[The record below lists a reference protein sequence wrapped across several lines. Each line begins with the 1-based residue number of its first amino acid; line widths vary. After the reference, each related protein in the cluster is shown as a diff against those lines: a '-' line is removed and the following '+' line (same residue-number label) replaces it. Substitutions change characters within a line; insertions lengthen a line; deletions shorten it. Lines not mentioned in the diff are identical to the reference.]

1 MYLDLQVSKLNISVN
16 LWNKPYRLWSLS
28 NEEKKYTMV
37 SPYQFQLS
45 EIPFDLKYS
54 DTSNQDIASAADSII
69 VQNQDCDDIQE
80 FTKLLPAQFSD
91 WLTGYQDI
99 SQHARHLIDKAS
111 QKDPALRM
119 RIECEFH
126 SWLKDSN
133 NFQLVGNLL
142 GIQSELL
149 YPRQ

>member
-1 MYLDLQVSKLNISVN
+1 
-16 LWNKPYRLWSLS
+16 
-28 NEEKKYTMV
+28 MV

-54 DTSNQDIASAADSII
+54 DTSNQDVASAADSII
-69 VQNQDCDDIQE
+69 VQIQDCDDIQE

-91 WLTGYQDI
+91 WLTRYQDI

-119 RIECEFH
+119 RIECEFY